1 MAYRLLL
8 WSSRM
13 NNKELKRVRYVID
26 ISKIANMVSI
36 LDKELERYNIEWI
49 PKELQNSFMD
59 FRNNL
64 WDYKSSLYGWLDDNT
79 KDDIYKE

>member
-1 MAYRLLL
+1 
-8 WSSRM
+8 M

-36 LDKELERYNIEWI
+36 LGKELEQYNIEWI

>member
-8 WSSRM
+8 WSSQM

>member
-1 MAYRLLL
+1 
-8 WSSRM
+8 M

-26 ISKIANMVSI
+26 ISKIANMVAI

-64 WDYKSSLYGWLDDNT
+64 WHYKSSLYGWLDDNT

>member
-1 MAYRLLL
+1 
-8 WSSRM
+8 M

-26 ISKIANMVSI
+26 ISKIANMVSV

-64 WDYKSSLYGWLDDNT
+64 WDYESILYGWLDDNT

>member
-1 MAYRLLL
+1 
-8 WSSRM
+8 M

-36 LDKELERYNIEWI
+36 LDKELEKYNIEWI

>member
-1 MAYRLLL
+1 MTHSLL
-8 WSSRM
+8 WNSRM

-26 ISKIANMVSI
+26 TSKIANMVSI
-36 LDKELERYNIEWI
+36 FDKELERYNIEWI
-49 PKELQNSFMD
+49 PKELQKSFMD

-64 WDYKSSLYGWLDDNT
+64 WNYKSNLYGWLEDNT